1 MNKSDSITEDTAGEP
16 LLRLPKYAIFLSLVI
31 SLLIATLWLTGGGQ
45 TNPSHSPSDQGT
57 NPPTTHQAS
66 AAGPPAAEITGI
78 AAWINSEPLA
88 LTDLRGRVV
97 LLDFWTYTCVN
108 CIRTFPQLKLW
119 HDQYADDGLVILGIH
134 TPEFEF
140 EKDQANVFQATQDYG
155 ITWPV
160 ALDND
165 YVTWDNY
172 LNSFWPAKYLID
184 AQGQVRYHRIGEGG
198 YASTEG
204 KLRQLLAE
212 AGADLSDDPFTA
224 MGEHTEDTEFL
235 NAPDAEI
242 TRELYA
248 GYERGVFELELYG
261 QGYAGQLEYYRQA
274 GETLQLTAPDYLQP
288 NLIYFQG
295 HWRSEPQGATHALI
309 TTDFEDY
316 VALVYSA
323 RTVNAVLTNKAGE
336 RYKVRVTL
344 EGEYLT
350 GESRGADVVIGN
362 DGESYLWVE
371 ESRMYRVVENPA
383 YVQRKELRLSA
394 NSDQFGLYAFT
405 FGIYAAGP

>member
-16 LLRLPKYAIFLSLVI
+16 LLRLPKYAIFLGLVI
-31 SLLIATLWLTGGGQ
+31 SLLIATLWLTGGGPI
-45 TNPSHSPSDQGT
+45 NSAHSPSDTGT
-57 NPPTTHQAS
+57 DPPTTRQAS
-66 AAGPPAAEITGI
+66 AAGPPAAEIAGI
-78 AAWINSEPLA
+78 EAWINSEPLA

-288 NLIYFQG
+288 DLIYFQG

-336 RYKVRVTL
+336 RYKVRVTMD
-344 EGEYLT
+344 GEYLT
-350 GESRGADVVIGN
+350 EESRGADVVIGN

>member
-1 MNKSDSITEDTAGEP
+1 MSRPGYS
-16 LLRLPKYAIFLSLVI
+16 IFLAAALSLI
-31 SLLIATLWLTGGGQ
+31 IAAVWLAGGTTGSSVP
-45 TNPSHSPSDQGT
+45 PSSS
-57 NPPTTHQAS
+57 PTTPQVP
-66 AAGPPAAEITGI
+66 AGGPAAAEIAGI
-78 AAWINSEPLA
+78 AGWINSEPLT
-88 LTDLRGRVV
+88 LTDLRGQVV

-119 HDQYADDGLVILGIH
+119 HAQYADDGLVILGIH

-140 EKDQANVFQATQDYG
+140 EKGQANVLKATQDYG

-172 LNSFWPAKYLID
+172 LNAFWPAKYLID

-198 YASTEG
+198 YAATEE

-212 AGADLSDDPFTA
+212 AGADLSDDPVTA
-224 MGEHTEDTEFL
+224 VGEHIEDTEFR

-248 GYERGVFELELYG
+248 GYERGAFELELYG
-261 QGYAGQLEYYRQA
+261 QGYVGQLEYYRPA
-274 GETLQLTAPDYLQP
+274 GETIQLAAPDYLQP
-288 NLIYFQG
+288 NLLYFQG
-295 HWRSEPQGATHALI
+295 QWHSEPQGATHAR
-309 TTDFEDY
+309 TTANFEDY

-323 RTVNAVLTNKAGE
+323 RTVNAVLTNEAGE
-336 RYKVRVTL
+336 PYKVRVTMD
-344 EGEYLT
+344 GEYLT
-350 GESRGADVVIGN
+350 EENRGADVVIGA
-362 DGESYLWVE
+362 DGESYLWVK
-371 ESRMYRVVENPA
+371 ESRLYRVVEHPA

-394 NSDQFGLYAFT
+394 NSDSFSLYAFT
-405 FGIYAAGP
+405 FGIYEEGP